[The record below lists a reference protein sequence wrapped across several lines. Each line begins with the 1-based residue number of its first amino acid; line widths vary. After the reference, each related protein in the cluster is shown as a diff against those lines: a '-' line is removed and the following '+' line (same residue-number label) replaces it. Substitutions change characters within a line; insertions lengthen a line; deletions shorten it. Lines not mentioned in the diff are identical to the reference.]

1 MSSSYAI
8 ASDQHENDRLR
19 NTFSKEK
26 LEPIIT
32 KFKYELSKE
41 VDSLWEENQ
50 TLKATNHSLE
60 EMTKKNEPTK
70 NDVNQEWNKSSQIVP
85 YKHGR
90 SSSVPE
96 AFNFLDKY
104 FPEKEGYWSSWSIQ
118 YCPPERQNTRSITL
132 EQFKEVQDSINK
144 LLSVKQ
150 TLTTQYY
157 SLTADKEKSERD
169 WSTKEKSFLEQ
180 LRSNVENEK
189 KLKAELDRSKNE
201 ISKLT
206 EEINK
211 TEEKFSCIESLNK
224 ELQEKIKVYQND
236 LQKLNDEIKTQKKNH
251 ENSLVI
257 ITSNLNSQKENLD
270 KDKSSLEF
278 RVNQLEKENNQYK
291 ILVNQGKEN
300 LNKYLKDE
308 EERRQ
313 KEIDTFSTRYKEE
326 IKTLKT
332 EKSKLEQSRE
342 KLIKEKEKLKKD
354 MNSTLQ
360 QKDEEKKDLINKE
373 REKTENL
380 QRSMLDLTKENN
392 RLKIDLQQK
401 INEMNL
407 LSAKQATN
415 DQIQSQNF
423 VKISSDKE
431 QEYLKHLCL
440 ALQSRKIPSFAEKPK
455 SLIEALEMIQK
466 HFEEDN

>member
-19 NTFSKEK
+19 NIFSKEK

-85 YKHGR
+85 YKYGR

-96 AFNFLDKY
+96 EFNFLDKF
-104 FPEKEGYWSSWSIQ
+104 FPGKEVYSMWSGYYNPS
-118 YCPPERQNTRSITL
+118 ERPSNRSITL
-132 EQFKEVQDSINK
+132 EQFKQVQDSINK

-150 TLTTQYY
+150 ALTMQYH
-157 SLTADKEKSERD
+157 SLTADKED

-189 KLKAELDRSKNE
+189 KLKAELDCSKNE

-206 EEINK
+206 EDLNK

-224 ELQEKIKVYQND
+224 ELQEKIKVYQNN
-236 LQKLNDEIKTQKKNH
+236 LQKLNDKIQNQEKDH
-251 ENSLVI
+251 ERSLVL
-257 ITSNLNSQKENLD
+257 LNSQLNLKKENLD

-415 DQIQSQNF
+415 DQTQSQNF
-423 VKISSDKE
+423 VKIPSDKE

-440 ALQSRKIPSFAEKPK
+440 ALQSGKIPSFAEKPK

-466 HFEEDN
+466 HFEEDS